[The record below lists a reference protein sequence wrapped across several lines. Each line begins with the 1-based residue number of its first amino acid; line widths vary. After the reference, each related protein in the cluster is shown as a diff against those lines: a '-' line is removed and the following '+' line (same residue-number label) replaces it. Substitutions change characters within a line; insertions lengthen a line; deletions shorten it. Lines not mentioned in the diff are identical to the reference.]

1 VKRQCQVSGGAATDR
16 VSRIG
21 SSNGM
26 GVRLPDPMRGRLIV
40 AIGKTPWAGQLP
52 SPRAF
57 YGSEPHPPSAM
68 LPFGIFAEA
77 RIRPWRLSSPLS
89 TDGFFG
95 VAKR

>member
-1 VKRQCQVSGGAATDR
+1 VRIPSQVSVAAVTDF
-16 VSRIG
+16 RIG
-21 SSNGM
+21 SSS
-26 GVRLPDPMRGRLIV
+26 GVIGSFFDLSWRRLDLAV
-40 AIGKTPWAGQLP
+40 GKTPWVRRLP

-57 YGSEPHPPSAM
+57 YGNELHPPSAM

-77 RIRPWRLSSPLS
+77 RVRPWRLSSPLS